1 MWDPINFRSGNPI
14 FVPSKLVDVVM
25 MNRTTEHWNKRDII
39 EKITQFLEIKSYI
52 PNLGVFEQNSHAG
65 KHNPVFLRSIWQRL
79 FKENRYGV
87 KGQVL
92 YTVIG

>member
-1 MWDPINFRSGNPI
+1 M
-14 FVPSKLVDVVM
+14 PSKLVDVVM

-52 PNLGVFEQNSHAG
+52 PNLGVFKQNSHAG

-79 FKENRYGV
+79 FKENKQIWRKRTSALHSNWL
-87 KGQVL
+87 KGTKQD
-92 YTVIG
+92 